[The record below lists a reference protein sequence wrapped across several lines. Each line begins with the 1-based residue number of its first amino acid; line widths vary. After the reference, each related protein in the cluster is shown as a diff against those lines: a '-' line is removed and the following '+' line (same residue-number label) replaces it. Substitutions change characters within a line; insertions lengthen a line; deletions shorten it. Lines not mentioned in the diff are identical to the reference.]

1 MNVRVPGE
9 KSKDNRICLSTDS
22 PDPQPSRT
30 DSPIEEHQGSDECH
44 CATFSLESQTYID
57 MSDICLENNVLKT
70 SLIYSFF
77 KIPELQDI

>member
-9 KSKDNRICLSTDS
+9 KSKDNRICLSTGS

-30 DSPIEEHQGSDECH
+30 DSPIEEHQGS
-44 CATFSLESQTYID
+44 ALESQTYID